1 MAKVRTLQ
9 LEPMT
14 PEAFAPFGEV
24 MQTDDRSRP
33 PDFEGVGTHAWIPDY
48 DEGGQTQLM
57 SINSWYQGLR
67 FTRLERHFDVTQTFV
82 ALGPSA
88 SAVAVS
94 APTDA
99 SDPDAIPAPDDV
111 RAFLIDKPMGYILKR
126 ATWHS
131 LDRFPLYPPEA
142 KFVVVTTAE
151 TTDELKNVEQANW
164 RLTQDV
170 DYAERFDVSFK
181 IVL

>member
-1 MAKVRTLQ
+1 MA
-9 LEPMT
+9 
-14 PEAFAPFGEV
+14 PEAFARFGEV
-24 MQTDDRSRP
+24 MQMTDQHRP

-48 DEGGQTQLM
+48 EEGGQTQLM
-57 SINSWYQGLR
+57 AINSWYQGLH

-88 SAVAVS
+88 SAVAVA
-94 APTDA
+94 APTDPN
-99 SDPDAIPAPDDV
+99 DPDAIPSPDDV

-126 ATWHS
+126 GTWHS
-131 LDRFPLYPPEA
+131 LDRYPLYPPEA
-142 KFVVVTTAE
+142 NFVIVTTKE

-170 DYAERFDVSFK
+170 DYAERFDASFE

>member
-1 MAKVRTLQ
+1 MIEVGRPISRASERT
-9 LEPMT
+9 P
-14 PEAFAPFGEV
+14 
-24 MQTDDRSRP
+24 
-33 PDFEGVGTHAWIPDY
+33 WIPDY

-111 RAFLIDKPMGYILKR
+111 RAFLIDKPMGYILKAR
-126 ATWHS
+126 YLALARS
-131 LDRFPLYPPEA
+131 LPS
-142 KFVVVTTAE
+142 
-151 TTDELKNVEQANW
+151 
-164 RLTQDV
+164 
-170 DYAERFDVSFK
+170 VSA
-181 IVL
+181 